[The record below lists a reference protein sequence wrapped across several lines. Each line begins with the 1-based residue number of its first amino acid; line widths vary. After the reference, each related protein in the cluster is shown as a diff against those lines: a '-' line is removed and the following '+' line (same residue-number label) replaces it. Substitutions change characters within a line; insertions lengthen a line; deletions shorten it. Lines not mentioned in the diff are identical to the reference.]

1 MQFRIA
7 AVFFAALIG
16 LGACRTAPPIANG
29 PAADGSFRV
38 ECVLSHRAQV
48 DPIVAPGRPSG
59 HMHDFFGNR
68 STGANSTYASMQSG
82 STNCT
87 LSGDKAGYWVPTL
100 IGSNGAIVAARAQHL
115 LLPQPPHRVQRDSCL
130 PAELPHDRRR
140 FLPQLVLDLRRRAGH
155 GNDLPPEPHP
165 ELRPWR
171 KDQDCMCSSRR
182 AGTVCVS
189 TRLIIGAMS
198 RTGATMA
205 VRSTELIPTVAR
217 RRTR

>member
-7 AVFFAALIG
+7 AVFFAALLG
-16 LGACRTAPPIANG
+16 LGACRTAPPISNG

-87 LSGDKAGYWVPTL
+87 LSGDKAGYWVPDTDRL
-100 IGSNGAIVAARAQHL
+100 QRRDRRARAQHL
-115 LLPQPPHRVQRDSCL
+115 LLPQPPHRVQRDRCL

-155 GNDLPPEPHP
+155 RHDVSPELHP
-165 ELRPWR
+165 ELRRRR
-171 KDQDCMCSSRR
+171 KDQTACVLPVVLGRAASRLGGSSEPCR
-182 AGTVCVS
+182 
-189 TRLIIGAMS
+189 
-198 RTGATMA
+198 
-205 VRSTELIPTVAR
+205 VRSRQQRCGR
-217 RRTR
+217 RN